1 MKPIKYAV
9 CAAIMALALT
19 NTQVQGKAK
28 MVPRMYMFG
37 ISASFTDSV
46 VYFTDVQPVDSAWI
60 DTKTN
65 FLLGRDNYSLQLKN
79 HLSQE
84 LSMPNR
90 TCIVFFGKNRS
101 AVEKDYLKLKKQYT
115 AANSR
120 TKYDVRNI
128 NSGDFRFK
136 GIDMSFITESE
147 TEAQKPEKT
156 KKPDRKKPER
166 AGMPQGN
173 GGMRPGNGGMP
184 PEKPRM

>member
-28 MVPRMYMFG
+28 MVPRLYMFG

-46 VYFTDVQPVDSAWI
+46 VYFTDVQPVDSAWM
-60 DTKTN
+60 DTKTD

-79 HLSQE
+79 HLSQH

-128 NSGDFRFK
+128 NSADFRFK
-136 GIDMSFITESE
+136 GIDMSFII
-147 TEAQKPEKT
+147 EADEDT
-156 KKPDRKKPER
+156 KKAEKPAAPDRKKPGRGE
-166 AGMPQGN
+166 
-173 GGMRPGNGGMP
+173 MP
-184 PEKPRM
+184 PNGQPMPPNGPQM

>member
-1 MKPIKYAV
+1 MKPIKYAI

-28 MVPRMYMFG
+28 MVPRLYMFG

-46 VYFTDVQPVDSAWI
+46 IYFTDVQPVDSAWME
-60 DTKTN
+60 TKKN
-65 FLLGRDNYSLQLKN
+65 FLLGRDNYSLQLKRY
-79 HLSQE
+79 LSQT

-90 TCIVFFGKNRS
+90 TCIVFFGKKRS
-101 AVEKDYLKLKKQYT
+101 TVEKDYLKLKKQYT

-128 NSGDFRFK
+128 NSNDFHFK
-136 GIDMSFITESE
+136 GIDMSFIIESE
-147 TEAQKPEKT
+147 TEAQEPEKP
-156 KKPDRKKPER
+156 KKSDRKKPER
-166 AGMPQGN
+166 GGMPQGN
-173 GGMRPGNGGMP
+173 GGMQPGNGGMP